1 LETKRY
7 DGGPRRMPGKAEKI
21 KGIPEFAVND
31 ITNNITDRAQAK
43 DASSESESR
52 LRDFVNNTNDWVWEV
67 DDGFRYTYSNQRG
80 FDLTGYTVEELLGK
94 TMFDFIFPEER
105 ERDREAFFGLA
116 YRKEPFRQMEIAV
129 LRKDRRQMIHECTGM
144 PMLNLKGRL
153 LGYRG
158 INRDITERKRAG
170 QELAAS
176 EARYRALVETQL
188 EAVCRWLPDTTLTF
202 VNEGYCRICGRERAD
217 LVGRKWIEIV
227 PENQHNLILKYVE
240 SSVDQPKATTYE
252 HELIGVDERIVQ
264 LHWNTYPI
272 LDERGRPSE
281 FQSVGRDVTEQKQVE
296 QDLRE
301 SEQRFR
307 DLAEKAPVGVYLLE
321 DGVTRYVNQ
330 RFADMHGYTVD
341 ELIGR
346 SGVRHL
352 VHPED
357 WEKVEKHNVERL
369 SVKPGLLAPFTF
381 RGITRTGEIIYIE
394 TYNCLTIHQG
404 CPAIIGTGVDVT
416 EQKKTE
422 EKLIE
427 YREHLEELVRERTLQ
442 LNETNEELQ
451 RDIARRKEVERTLE
465 INSTSLQEVNVALK
479 VLLKQRENDRK
490 ELEEKVYSNVK
501 ELTLRY
507 IHMLKETKVDMNQVM
522 LLDILESN
530 LNNIISPFSKRISF
544 FNFTPKEMEVIPL
557 IKEGKTTKQI
567 AQLLNVCMDAV
578 SRHRYHIRK
587 KLDLNKEKTNLRSYL
602 LNLE

>member
-1 LETKRY
+1 MS
-7 DGGPRRMPGKAEKI
+7 GNAEKL
-21 KGIPEFAVND
+21 KGVPEFAVNQ
-31 ITNNITDRAQAK
+31 ITNNITERIRTK
-43 DASSESESR
+43 DTSSESESR
-52 LRDFVNNTNDWVWEV
+52 LRDFINNTNDWVWEV
-67 DDGFRYTYSNQRG
+67 DDSFRYIYSNQRG
-80 FDLTGYTVEELLGK
+80 FDLLGYTTEELIGK
-94 TMFDFIFPEER
+94 TIFDFILSGER
-105 ERDREAFFGLA
+105 ERDKEKFFGFA
-116 YRKEPFRQMEIAV
+116 HRKETFYQVEIAV
-129 LRKDRRQMIHECTGM
+129 LCKDMRQMIHECTGV
-144 PMLNLKGRL
+144 PVLDLNGRL

-158 INRDITERKRAG
+158 INRDITEEKRAR

-176 EARYRALVETQL
+176 EARYHALVEIQL

-202 VNEGYCRICGRERAD
+202 ANEGYCKICGRERAD
-217 LVGRKWIEIV
+217 LVGHKWIEIV
-227 PENQHNLILKYVE
+227 PEKSRSMILRYVE
-240 SSVDQPKATTYE
+240 SSIDQPKATIYE
-252 HELIGVDERIVQ
+252 HELIGVNGRIIQ
-264 LHWNTYPI
+264 LHWNICPI
-272 LDERGRPSE
+272 MDEKERLSE
-281 FQSVGRDVTEQKQVE
+281 FQSVGRDITEQKQVE

-330 RFADMHGYTVD
+330 RFADMHGYMVN

-381 RGITRTGEIIYIE
+381 RGITKTGETIYIE

-404 CPAIIGTGVDVT
+404 RPAVIGTGVDVT

-427 YREHLEELVRERTLQ
+427 YRDHLEELVRERTLQ

-451 RDIARRKEVERTLE
+451 RDVARRKEVERTLE
-465 INSTSLQEVNVALK
+465 INSTSLQEVNIALK

-501 ELTLRY
+501 ELTFRY
-507 IHMLKETKVDMNQVM
+507 IHMLKETNLDMNQVM
-522 LLDILESN
+522 LIDILESN
-530 LNNIISPFSKRISF
+530 LNNIISPFSKRLSS

-602 LNLE
+602 LTLE